1 MTVMRSLPLLLGCV
15 LLLGTPAC
23 RGQAGVIKHM
33 RNVADVNVKPNAD
46 DVVVVFLRPSGMA
59 YDFQASVFDL
69 GDAQTENLVGILA
82 AKMKLAYR
90 TTPGT
95 HRFMIL
101 GGNAEF
107 MDANLQAGK
116 VYYAVAMPGPGVGKA
131 WFVLRPVHAADRGE
145 LAGWGAQTSWVET
158 TEGSFRWAEDN
169 APSIKAKRA
178 KYFPPW
184 TQRTPAQR
192 DALAPEDGQ

>member
-1 MTVMRSLPLLLGCV
+1 MTVMRSPNLLLGCV
-15 LLLGTPAC
+15 LLLGAPGC

-33 RNVADVNVKPNAD
+33 RAVADVNVTPSAD

-59 YDFQASVFDL
+59 SDFQASLFEL
-69 GDAQTENLVGILA
+69 TDAETETLVGILP
-82 AKMKLAYR
+82 AKKKLVYR
-90 TTPGT
+90 TTPGS

-107 MDANLQAGK
+107 MDADLQAGK
-116 VYYAVAMPGPGVGKA
+116 VYHALAMPGPGVGKA
-131 WFVLRPVHAADRGE
+131 WFALRPVHAADRGE
-145 LAGWGAQTSWVET
+145 LSGWSAETSWVET
-158 TEGSFRWAEDN
+158 TDGSFRWAEDN

-178 KYFPPW
+178 KYFPTW

-192 DALAPEDGQ
+192 DALASGDGQ